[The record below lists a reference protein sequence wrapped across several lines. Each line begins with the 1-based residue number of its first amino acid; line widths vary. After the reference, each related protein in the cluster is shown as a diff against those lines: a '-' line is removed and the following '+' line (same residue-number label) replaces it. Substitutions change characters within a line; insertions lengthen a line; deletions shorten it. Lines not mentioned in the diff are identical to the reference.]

1 MAIALERKDVVF
13 AVLNLVL
20 VFVSG
25 GLKELCRRREISTG
39 KVPKAHV
46 SVLGN
51 TKVYVI
57 LGISGTSDFDPA
69 LLGRLNIHCGFR
81 QIFHH
86 KNCFKV
92 K

>member
-1 MAIALERKDVVF
+1 MAIALERKHVVF

-25 GLKELCRRREISTG
+25 GLKELCRRKEISTG

-57 LGISGTSDFDPA
+57 LGIAGTSDFDPA
-69 LLGRLNIHCGFR
+69 LLGRLNYSLWFSSDFSS
-81 QIFHH
+81 Q
-86 KNCFKV
+86 KLL
-92 K
+92 